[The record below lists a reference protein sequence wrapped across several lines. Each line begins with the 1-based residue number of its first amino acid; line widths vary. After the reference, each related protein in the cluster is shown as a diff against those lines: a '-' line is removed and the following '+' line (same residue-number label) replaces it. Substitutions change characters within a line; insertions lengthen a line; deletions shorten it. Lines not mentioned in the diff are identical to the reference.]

1 MKVVLN
7 ILFFVV
13 LVSCSNKQKTEQYHS
28 FNENT
33 WNTDSI
39 VLFDIHNK
47 DSISPHNIVLTVR
60 HSTEYKFQNLYVF
73 TNFQGALDTTE
84 LMLSEKNGKWL
95 GTGFGDIR
103 ELDFVLMTNVFFD
116 NNSENKISIEQAMR
130 YGLNSKIENLEG
142 VVAVGISTYK
152 TNE

>member
-1 MKVVLN
+1 MKVALN

-13 LVSCSNKQKTEQYHS
+13 LVSCSNKQKTEQYHN

-39 VLFDIHNK
+39 VLFDIYNK

-130 YGLNSKIENLEG
+130 YGLNSKIQNLEG

>member
-1 MKVVLN
+1 MRICHLSKYVP
-7 ILFFVV
+7 
-13 LVSCSNKQKTEQYHS
+13 KQKTEQYHS

-33 WNTDSI
+33 WNIDSI

-103 ELDFVLMTNVFFD
+103 ELDFVIMTNVFFD

-130 YGLNSKIENLEG
+130 YGLNSKIENLESEN
-142 VVAVGISTYK
+142 IIRCD
-152 TNE
+152 